1 MSLVEALAEGLVR
14 GAQLLEGGGR
24 VAGVLDLERQARH
37 VSARPI
43 GVAAIGVGTL
53 TLILTLA
60 QTLALTLA
68 LTLILTLTLTLTLTL
83 LPLFPRFPPGFLL
96 TSALR
101 LAPHPSRQAWDRA
114 GCCTTPSSRSG
125 W

>member
-1 MSLVEALAEGLVR
+1 MRNWLGERSCSK
-14 GAQLLEGGGR
+14 GGGR

-60 QTLALTLA
+60 LA
-68 LTLILTLTLTLTLTL
+68 LILTLTLTLALALALILTLTL
-83 LPLFPRFPPGFLL
+83 AL
-96 TSALR
+96 TWA
-101 LAPHPSRQAWDRA
+101 
-114 GCCTTPSSRSG
+114 
-125 W
+125 